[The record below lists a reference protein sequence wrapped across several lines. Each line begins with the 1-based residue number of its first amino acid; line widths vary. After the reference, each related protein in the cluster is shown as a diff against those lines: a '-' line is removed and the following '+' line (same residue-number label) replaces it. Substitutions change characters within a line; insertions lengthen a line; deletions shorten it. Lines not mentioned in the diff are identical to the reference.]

1 MIVLAHGTSFL
12 PMLWRWL
19 EKNLKKSP
27 RSENQLICDIE
38 LQPKIDP
45 SPETT
50 HTYMVWVGLS
60 YGTKI
65 IYMGDGTSPHQANII
80 GLKTDFIGSNKAA
93 ENN

>member
-1 MIVLAHGTSFL
+1 
-12 PMLWRWL
+12 
-19 EKNLKKSP
+19 
-27 RSENQLICDIE
+27 
-38 LQPKIDP
+38 
-45 SPETT
+45 
-50 HTYMVWVGLS
+50 MVWVGLS